1 MGSRG
6 VPSGMDSLDLSG
18 GLEIPPASDDTRG
31 VQRVLPWIDP
41 QPPSGASPS
50 GRHGAV
56 SVEAARSSEARVSE
70 PRDKRAEISSEGAEA
85 RALLCAAAA
94 GDEAASRR
102 IYRENVDR
110 IYRTV
115 ARILGANDGD
125 LDDVVQQTFLAALDS
140 AARFDGRSKLSTYL
154 IGIASRRALDAAR
167 ERQRRARWGRL
178 PEWVQDLLPARQ
190 GAPSDLEERGFAVWA
205 LGHLSP
211 EQRQAFVLHEVE
223 GHTLQEISDMT
234 GTGISTLHARLTSA
248 KKRLDAVVRPAL
260 LGEQKIDGGQR

>member
-1 MGSRG
+1 
-6 VPSGMDSLDLSG
+6 MDSLDLSG
-18 GLEIPPASDDTRG
+18 GLEIPPGSDDTRG

-41 QPPSGASPS
+41 HPPSGASPS

-56 SVEAARSSEARVSE
+56 SSEGSAAAESRVSE
-70 PRDKRAEISSEGAEA
+70 RRVSEQRAEISSEGAEA

-260 LGEQKIDGGQR
+260 LGEQKTDGGQR